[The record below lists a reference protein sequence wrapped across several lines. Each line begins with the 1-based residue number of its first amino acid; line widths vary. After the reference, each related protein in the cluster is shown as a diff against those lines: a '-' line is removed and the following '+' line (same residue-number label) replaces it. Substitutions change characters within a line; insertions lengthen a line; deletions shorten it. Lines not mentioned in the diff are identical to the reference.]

1 MPHAFFT
8 AAALACLLTGTPALL
23 AAQDSTK
30 TRPDSSAM
38 GGEMDHMM
46 GSWKEMN
53 AFHRVLGATWHPASK
68 NDLVPLRVRAKELK
82 AAADAWAA
90 SNAPESPATCAGE
103 EVRAAIAKV
112 ARDTRGLVAMITA
125 GADDN
130 WLAASLKGVHDSF
143 EVAEKACGGHSDSL
157 SQR

>member
-1 MPHAFFT
+1 MPHPFFT
-8 AAALACLLTGTPALL
+8 VAALTCCLLSGATALL
-23 AAQDSTK
+23 SAQDSTR
-30 TRPDSSAM
+30 TVPDSSAM

-46 GSWKEMN
+46 MGPWKEMN

-82 AAADAWAA
+82 LAADAWAA
-90 SNAPESPATCAGE
+90 SKAPESPAACSGE
-103 EVRAAIAKV
+103 EVRATIAKV
-112 ARDTRGLVAMITA
+112 ARDARGLVAMITA

-143 EVAEKACGGHSDSL
+143 ETVEARCS
-157 SQR
+157 